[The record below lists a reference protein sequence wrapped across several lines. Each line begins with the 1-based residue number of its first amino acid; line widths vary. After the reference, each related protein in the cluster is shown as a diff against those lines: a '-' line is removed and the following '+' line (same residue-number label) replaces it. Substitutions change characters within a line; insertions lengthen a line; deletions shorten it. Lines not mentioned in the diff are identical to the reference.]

1 MALPDKIH
9 LVIVTPER
17 QLFNGMV
24 DRVTVPSSQ
33 GYLGILPGHAPL
45 LAELGIGN
53 ISYQIGEKSELLFCS
68 WGFAEVLP
76 DRVVLLAQ
84 TAEAASE
91 IDLNRAE
98 QARSRA
104 EKRLASKDAGL
115 DFARAELALL
125 RAISPRS
132 GETSPPAARHQPLDL
147 LGKDSCTGC
156 PDERVGCAAFI
167 RLSGLASTYAVE
179 CAHFLMGSCV
189 LIASSAAL
197 ARL

>member
-1 MALPDKIH
+1 MALPEKIH

-17 QLFNGMV
+17 QLFNGLV

-53 ISYQIGEKSELLFCS
+53 ISYTIGNQEETLFCS

-84 TAEAASE
+84 TAEAASD

-98 QARSRA
+98 QAKTRA
-104 EKRLASKDAGL
+104 EKVLASKDPNL
-115 DFARAELALL
+115 DYTRAQLALL
-125 RAISPRS
+125 RAISRL
-132 GETSPPAARHQPLDL
+132 EVARQR
-147 LGKDSCTGC
+147 GSM
-156 PDERVGCAAFI
+156 
-167 RLSGLASTYAVE
+167 TY
-179 CAHFLMGSCV
+179 
-189 LIASSAAL
+189 
-197 ARL
+197 RR